1 LGGKDVI
8 AEAMKT
14 AALFFLILSPFLA
27 FSEPSGPP
35 PSAPDAATLTQLL
48 KEFLDGAAHND
59 LATHERFWA
68 DELIYTR
75 SVGQRLGKADV
86 LHDVKTEAA
95 APKKSDE
102 GTTAYGAED
111 IRILQY
117 DTAAV
122 VAFRLVATTKKG
134 GTTEVSNYFNTG
146 TFVKRDNKWQ
156 AVAWQAT
163 KIPTESE
170 QKK

>member
-1 LGGKDVI
+1 
-8 AEAMKT
+8 MKT
-14 AALFFLILSPFLA
+14 AALFLLILSPVLA
-27 FSEPSGPP
+27 FSEPSASP
-35 PSAPDAATLTQLL
+35 PSAPDAATLTQSV
-48 KEFLDGAAHND
+48 KEFLDGASRND
-59 LATHERFWA
+59 VAVHERFWA

-75 SVGQRLGKADV
+75 AVGQRLGKADI
-86 LHDVKTEAA
+86 LRGMKAEAA

-102 GTTAYGAED
+102 GTSTYGAED

-117 DTAAV
+117 GTTAV

-134 GTTEVSNYFNTG
+134 DKTEVANYFNTG

-163 KIPTESE
+163 KIPAESE

>member
-1 LGGKDVI
+1 
-8 AEAMKT
+8 MKT
-14 AALFFLILSPFLA
+14 AALFLLILSPILA

-35 PSAPDAATLTQLL
+35 SSAPDAATLTQLL
-48 KEFLDGAAHND
+48 KEFLVGAAHND
-59 LATHERFWA
+59 LAIHDRFWA

-75 SVGQRLGKADV
+75 SAGQRLSKADI
-86 LHDVKTEAA
+86 LHDMKAEAA

-102 GTTAYGAED
+102 GTTTYGAED

-117 DTAAV
+117 DTTAI
-122 VAFRLVATTKKG
+122 VAFRLVATTAKG
-134 GTTEVSNYFNTG
+134 DKTEVANYFNTG

-163 KIPTESE
+163 KIPESGR
-170 QKK
+170 

>member
-1 LGGKDVI
+1 
-8 AEAMKT
+8 MKT
-14 AALFFLILSPFLA
+14 AALFLLILSPILA
-27 FSEPSGPP
+27 FSDPSPSSS
-35 PSAPDAATLTQLL
+35 SAPDASSLTQLL

-59 LATHERFWA
+59 LAMHKRFWA

-75 SVGQRLGKADV
+75 SAGQRLSKADI
-86 LHDVKTEAA
+86 LRDVKAEAA

-102 GTTAYGAED
+102 GTTKYGAED

-117 DTAAV
+117 GDTAV
-122 VAFRLVATTKKG
+122 VAFRLVATTTKG
-134 GTTEVSNYFNTG
+134 DKTEVSNYFNTG
-146 TFVKRDNKWQ
+146 TFVKRNSKWQ
-156 AVAWQAT
+156 AAAWQAT

>member
-1 LGGKDVI
+1 
-8 AEAMKT
+8 MKT
-14 AALFFLILSPFLA
+14 AALFLLILSPILA
-27 FSEPSGPP
+27 FAEPSGSP
-35 PSAPDAATLTQLL
+35 PSAPDAAALTQLL

-59 LATHERFWA
+59 LTIHERFWA

-75 SVGQRLGKADV
+75 SAGQRLGKADV
-86 LHDVKTEAA
+86 LHDVKAEAA
-95 APKKSDE
+95 APKKPDE
-102 GTTAYGAED
+102 GTTTYGAED
-111 IRILQY
+111 IHILQY
-117 DTAAV
+117 GTTAV

-134 GTTEVSNYFNTG
+134 AISEVANYFNTG

-163 KIPTESE
+163 KIPTELD